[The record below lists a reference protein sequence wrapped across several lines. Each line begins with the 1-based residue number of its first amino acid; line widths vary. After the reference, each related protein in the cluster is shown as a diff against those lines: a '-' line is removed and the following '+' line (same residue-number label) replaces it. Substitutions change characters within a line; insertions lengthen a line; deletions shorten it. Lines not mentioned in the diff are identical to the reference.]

1 MVGNN
6 EMGKF
11 RELDNIDISL
21 YLIYSEIEKIMYEIE
36 NDYEDIFQSITVNE
50 FRRYIKERYYLQE
63 K

>member
-50 FRRYIKERYYLQE
+50 FRRYIKERYYL
-63 K
+63 

>member
-1 MVGNN
+1 MVGND

-11 RELDNIDISL
+11 RELDKIDISL

-50 FRRYIKERYYLQE
+50 FRRYIKERYYL
-63 K
+63 

>member
-11 RELDNIDISL
+11 RELDEIDISL

-50 FRRYIKERYYLQE
+50 FRRYIKERYYL
-63 K
+63 

>member
-1 MVGNN
+1 MVGND

-50 FRRYIKERYYLQE
+50 FRRYIKERYYI
-63 K
+63 

>member
-1 MVGNN
+1 MVGND

-36 NDYEDIFQSITVNE
+36 NDYEDIFQSITVKE
-50 FRRYIKERYYLQE
+50 FRQYIKERYYL
-63 K
+63 

>member
-1 MVGNN
+1 MVGND

-50 FRRYIKERYYLQE
+50 FRRYIKERYYL
-63 K
+63 

>member
-1 MVGNN
+1 MVGND

>member
-1 MVGNN
+1 MVGND

-11 RELDNIDISL
+11 RELDEIDISL

-50 FRRYIKERYYLQE
+50 FRRYIKERYYL
-63 K
+63 